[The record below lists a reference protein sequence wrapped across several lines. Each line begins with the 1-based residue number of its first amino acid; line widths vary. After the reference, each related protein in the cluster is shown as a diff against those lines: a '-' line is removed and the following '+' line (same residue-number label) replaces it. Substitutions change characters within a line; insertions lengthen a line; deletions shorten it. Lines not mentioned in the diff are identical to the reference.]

1 MAGIKETQEAL
12 EAVISLSK
20 VIVKLGADG
29 YDLSDVVA
37 LGSLIVSDEKFRGQ
51 LVEGVQGVSKLAEE
65 LKDLEGAEVVQLL
78 GAAYAE
84 LKKQA

>member
-29 YDLSDVVA
+29 YDLGDVVA

-51 LVEGVQGVSKLAEE
+51 LIEGVQGVSKLAEE

-84 LKKQA
+84 LKKQS